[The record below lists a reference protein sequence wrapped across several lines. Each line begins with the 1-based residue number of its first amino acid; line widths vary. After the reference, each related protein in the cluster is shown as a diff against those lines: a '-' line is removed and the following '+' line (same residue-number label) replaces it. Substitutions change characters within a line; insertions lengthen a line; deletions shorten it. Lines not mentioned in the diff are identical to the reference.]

1 MNGASVR
8 GQVPE
13 AGQKLDPRNF
23 LLQESKALLRAH
35 EQMEYYEY
43 DDGGG
48 KYQQRETAGVR
59 GGVCAMRGCRLNEQA
74 RCRGNDE
81 TQYETFVFVFHC
93 GPTS

>member
-8 GQVPE
+8 GHVPE

-59 GGVCAMRGCRLNEQA
+59 GGVRAMRGCRLNEQA
-74 RCRGNDE
+74 RCCGNGE
-81 TQYETFVFVFHC
+81 T
-93 GPTS
+93 